1 MSANLGFSSVSDL
14 NQNGGFIP
22 TEGSCLMRISLL
34 RISLRRFFRK
44 PHKFALCEF
53 MSYENYTVVISFNPW
68 QAHIHFDP
76 IGPVC
81 GGAILDEET
90 ILTSVFCV
98 VRPFSNPPQVG
109 FFLWNWLI
117 HLTHFA
123 SADFSWD
130 NSRVV
135 LLRQLWIVNYSIK
148 SLSNNLSNENINI
161 GVFLVFKAK
170 RV

>member
-1 MSANLGFSSVSDL
+1 MIIISAWVGNSS
-14 NQNGGFIP
+14 GEI
-22 TEGSCLMRISLL
+22 TGSM
-34 RISLRRFFRK
+34 K
-44 PHKFALCEF
+44 PAKKSTFCRVDKKGSGWKVWGWKFQF
-53 MSYENYTVVISFNPW
+53 VISFNPW

-117 HLTHFA
+117 HLTHFV

-130 NSRVV
+130 YSRVV

-148 SLSNNLSNENINI
+148 SLSNNLSNEYINI

>member
-1 MSANLGFSSVSDL
+1 
-14 NQNGGFIP
+14 
-22 TEGSCLMRISLL
+22 MRIFSRTKS
-34 RISLRRFFRK
+34 RIRQEPSVQYCWFTSAKLWVLVAK
-44 PHKFALCEF
+44 
-53 MSYENYTVVISFNPW
+53 SGDENYTVVISFNPW

-117 HLTHFA
+117 HLTHFS

-148 SLSNNLSNENINI
+148 ILSNNLSNENINI

-170 RV
+170 HD